1 MEAGSCYDP
10 SGHRG
15 DLFGRLG
22 HARLSGLSG
31 ALCRVHRRAD
41 LAGADKFFGLL
52 TNWEQ
57 YLAPAVANIVPAHTF
72 MLVVGAV
79 EIAAGLLVAV
89 MPRIGAYVVC
99 AWLLGI
105 ILNLLML
112 GAYYDIALRDLG
124 LAIGAF
130 ALGRLSEEYSK

>member
-1 MEAGSCYDP
+1 
-10 SGHRG
+10 
-15 DLFGRLG
+15 
-22 HARLSGLSG
+22 
-31 ALCRVHRRAD
+31 
-41 LAGADKFFGLL
+41 
-52 TNWEQ
+52 
-57 YLAPAVANIVPAHTF
+57 

-112 GAYYDIALRDLG
+112 GPYRTSPCATSAWRLARLRWAG
-124 LAIGAF
+124 
-130 ALGRLSEEYSK
+130 